1 MSVLLFILF
10 CSDDRNQEEVQSISK
25 QLSVMSQHPSRPPGG
40 HGPPG
45 ASSGRASTPSGPN
58 TPTPSNMFK
67 PPSVYSP
74 SSSRR
79 PPTPVHHTRPMSP
92 HSYSGMVHSMS
103 PVPIGM
109 PISPGMSPVFGYPPH
124 GYIQC
129 PRPRWP
135 SSIAQG
141 NQSPRPFI
149 PVQVSIAIPIL
160 IPISISCYA
169 RLIIVILAL
178 VVTLSYHQF
187 FKYSQSYLDI
197 QYRFTSNT
205 LSCTFIS
212 TIEKI
217 N

>member
-1 MSVLLFILF
+1 
-10 CSDDRNQEEVQSISK
+10 
-25 QLSVMSQHPSRPPGG
+25 MSQHPSRPPGG

-92 HSYSGMVHSMS
+92 HSYPGVVHSMS

-149 PVQVSIAIPIL
+149 PVQSPLGSDITSPVPCGPPEYLIAPYRSGDYEYIGVPLDHIPVDEESSGPSTAEIIASQSQDYVDEKL
-160 IPISISCYA
+160 AEYQATIQQLQGEQTIGLN
-169 RLIIVILAL
+169 LII
-178 VVTLSYHQF
+178 
-187 FKYSQSYLDI
+187 
-197 QYRFTSNT
+197 
-205 LSCTFIS
+205 
-212 TIEKI
+212 
-217 N
+217 